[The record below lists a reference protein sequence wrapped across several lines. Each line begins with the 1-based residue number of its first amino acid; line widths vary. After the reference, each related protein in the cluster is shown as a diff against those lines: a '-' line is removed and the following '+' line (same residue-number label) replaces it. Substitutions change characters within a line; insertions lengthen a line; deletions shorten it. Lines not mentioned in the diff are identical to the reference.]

1 VKKGISIIG
10 SLLVVLAVNLSA
22 EVVKLDAKKLQ
33 EIKTNTKALQKSTL
47 SLVEAIDK
55 DSVYF
60 LKLESQ
66 TKRGIR
72 VVNAFLD
79 KKTGAVYFGAGYD
92 KEGNKMV
99 FPKNTDSIKAGVS
112 FSYGKGSKEIYLVTD
127 PECSYCRK
135 FEKAAE
141 GKLAEYT
148 VHVIFFPLNFH
159 KKAPAMIE
167 WIMQGK
173 TDADKKERLTQV
185 TLHNSTEYKKFDQKG
200 KKPFIYS
207 ADTKKVID
215 RAMRAVREL
224 GTRGTPSTYDENFT
238 KIPWT
243 QVVTPKGKPF
253 KKR

>member
-1 VKKGISIIG
+1 MISITG
-10 SLLVVLAVNLSA
+10 LWLVLLAVNLNA
-22 EVVKLDAKKLQ
+22 EIVKLDTKKLQ
-33 EIKTNTKALQKSTL
+33 EIKTTTKALQKSTL
-47 SLVEAIDK
+47 NVIEGIDK
-55 DSVYF
+55 ESVYF
-60 LKLESQ
+60 LKLESK
-66 TKRGIR
+66 TKRGTR
-72 VVNAFLD
+72 VINAFLD

-99 FPKNTDSIKAGVS
+99 FPKNADAIKAGVS

-141 GKLAEYT
+141 GKLGEYT

-173 TDADKKERLTQV
+173 TDAKKKERLTQI
-185 TLHNSTEYKKFDQKG
+185 TLHNSTEYMKFDQKG
-200 KKPFIYS
+200 KKHFEYS

-224 GTRGTPSTYDENFT
+224 GTRGTPSTYDAELN